1 MLADLLDDAGA
12 PRVVV
17 LGTSRGGIIGKISG
31 VSGGLATYLGID
43 PLLVRVGFVVT
54 TLASGVGLLAYLA
67 LLALVPADDAQP
79 VGDDA
84 PRAGGLFDVHAAGFG
99 VQARSPVRWQRSGVS
114 TTSRRWSMNT
124 P

>member
-1 MLADLLDDAGA
+1 MAQGPAARDPEGMNSTS
-12 PRVVV
+12 PRT
-17 LGTSRGGIIGKISG
+17 LTRSTTDRKISG

-79 VGDDA
+79 GTAVPA
-84 PRAGGLFDVHAAGFG
+84 
-99 VQARSPVRWQRSGVS
+99 
-114 TTSRRWSMNT
+114 T
-124 P
+124 